1 MKYILKFVRPYKG
14 LTALALLFVT
24 LDVLG
29 ALVIPTITADMINV
43 GVGSRNLNYIMEK
56 GVLMLIV
63 TVLSG
68 ASALM
73 GSYFSA
79 RLSARIGRDMR
90 NALYGK
96 SLDFSIHDF
105 DQYGTGSMITRMLSD
120 VSVIQQAVVWCVTM
134 VLPVPALSLMGI
146 AMAFSIDPSM
156 GLVLGGG
163 VVFVVC
169 LTVFISKKAA
179 SVFGRLQRFLDR
191 MNVVMRENIT
201 GVRVIRAFNKETY
214 EAKRMKKSFGDYARA
229 AVETNLLFAGL
240 DSFSFFCHQYSG
252 SGDSVVWR

>member
-1 MKYILKFVRPYKG
+1 MKHIFRFIRPYKR
-14 LTALALLFVT
+14 LTVLALLFVI

-29 ALVIPTITADMINV
+29 ALIIPTITADMINV
-43 GVGSRNLNYIMEK
+43 GVGNGDLDYIIEK
-56 GVLMLIV
+56 GIWMLIV

-73 GSYFSA
+73 GSY
-79 RLSARIGRDMR
+79 LSAKLSAQIGRDMR
-90 NALYGK
+90 NALYEK

-105 DQYGTGSMITRMLSD
+105 DQYGTGSMITRILSD

-163 VVFVVC
+163 VVFVAF
-169 LTVFISKKAA
+169 LTVFISRKAA

-201 GVRVIRAFNKETY
+201 GVRVIRAFNKEKTH
-214 EAKRMKKSFGDYARA
+214 EKVF
-229 AVETNLLFAGL
+229 
-240 DSFSFFCHQYSG
+240 
-252 SGDSVVWR
+252 